1 MEFTICTS
9 IYKGNAKN
17 KFYPNKVEIDNPFDF
32 EEVVSY
38 DHTCAVFKKSQRNI
52 DNFISSNVVVMDCD
66 NDHTNNAS
74 EWVTIELL
82 EAYFP
87 DINYVVVPSKSN
99 NRPKGELSPRP
110 RFHVYFPID
119 EITNAVTY
127 ANIKRDIQRQYPFF
141 DANATDAA
149 RFIFG
154 NKAECVWHTGNCNI
168 TNYLVNE
175 NTADEITEG
184 SRNSTLSHFAGK
196 VIKRFGDNEKAYEL
210 FLQKASKCT
219 PPLDDEELSTIWR
232 SAQNFGKK
240 IAKQDGYVPP
250 ERYNDDFD
258 IDGVTYKPTDYTD
271 LGQATVL
278 AEIYKDRLSYSPS
291 TDFLVYNGAY
301 WEESKTKARKIAQE
315 LTDLQ
320 MKEAEGQ
327 LLTNI
332 KQMKDNGLFDVMST
346 VSKKKFESLLD
357 DEQKDIYKQFE
368 YANDYRNYVLKR
380 RNSNFITSTLK
391 EASVLVEI
399 DQKQLDT
406 DEFLLN
412 TPKGT
417 YDLRSSIMKP
427 PTPLDFIT
435 KQTSVSPSDKG
446 KDIWEDALDTFFCGD
461 IELQDYVQQI
471 VGLAAIGKVYVEA
484 IIIAYGVGKNG
495 KSTFWNTIAKVL
507 GSYSGNMSA
516 DALTTSCKRNIKPE
530 MAELRGK
537 RLVIASETEDGQR
550 LSTSSIKQLCS
561 TDEVYAE
568 KKYKDPFSFTPSHS
582 LVLYTN
588 HLPKVSE
595 NDKGTWRRLIVIPFE
610 AEISSNKDV
619 KNYADYLYDNAGE
632 SALQWIIEGAKK
644 VIDNDFKIV
653 KPKKVVDAISAYREQ
668 NDWLK
673 HFIDDCCDID
683 KSFTEKSGDLFQEY
697 RNYCARTG
705 EYARSTSS
713 FYKALE
719 DAGYE
724 RKRVS
729 KGRFVAGI
737 KLKNDF
743 E

>member
-17 KFYPNKVEIDNPFDF
+17 RFYPNMVEIDNPFDF

-52 DNFISSNVVVMDCD
+52 DNFISSNVAVMDCD

-99 NRPKGELSPRP
+99 NKPKGNLSPRP
-110 RFHVYFPID
+110 RFHVYFPINKT
-119 EITNAVTY
+119 TNAVAY
-127 ANIKRDIQRQYPFF
+127 ANIKRAIQRQYTFF

-168 TNYLVNE
+168 TDYLVVE
-175 NTADEITEG
+175 NTTDEITEG

-250 ERYNDDFD
+250 EKYNDDFD
-258 IDGVTYKPTDYTD
+258 NDGITYKPTDYTD
-271 LGQATVL
+271 LGQAIVL
-278 AEIYKDRLSYSPS
+278 AEVYKDRLSYSPS

-320 MKEAEGQ
+320 MKEAETQ
-327 LLTNI
+327 LLSNV
-332 KQMKDNGLFDVMST
+332 KKMKDNGLFDIMST

-368 YANDYRNYVLKR
+368 YATDYRNYVLKR

-417 YDLRSSIMKP
+417 YDLRSSTMKP

-446 KDIWEDALDTFFCGD
+446 KDIWDDALNTFFCGD
-461 IELQDYVQQI
+461 VELQDYVQQI

>member
-1 MEFTICTS
+1 M
-9 IYKGNAKN
+9 
-17 KFYPNKVEIDNPFDF
+17 
-32 EEVVSY
+32 
-38 DHTCAVFKKSQRNI
+38 
-52 DNFISSNVVVMDCD
+52 
-66 NDHTNNAS
+66 
-74 EWVTIELL
+74 
-82 EAYFP
+82 
-87 DINYVVVPSKSN
+87 
-99 NRPKGELSPRP
+99 
-110 RFHVYFPID
+110 
-119 EITNAVTY
+119 
-127 ANIKRDIQRQYPFF
+127 
-141 DANATDAA
+141 
-149 RFIFG
+149 
-154 NKAECVWHTGNCNI
+154 
-168 TNYLVNE
+168 
-175 NTADEITEG
+175 
-184 SRNSTLSHFAGK
+184 
-196 VIKRFGDNEKAYEL
+196 
-210 FLQKASKCT
+210 
-219 PPLDDEELSTIWR
+219 
-232 SAQNFGKK
+232 
-240 IAKQDGYVPP
+240 
-250 ERYNDDFD
+250 
-258 IDGVTYKPTDYTD
+258 
-271 LGQATVL
+271 
-278 AEIYKDRLSYSPS
+278 
-291 TDFLVYNGAY
+291 YNGAY
-301 WEESKTKARKIAQE
+301 WEESKIKARKIAQE

-320 MKEAEGQ
+320 MKEAEAQ
-327 LLTNI
+327 LLSNI
-332 KQMKDNGLFDVMST
+332 KQMKDNGLFDIMST

-446 KDIWEDALDTFFCGD
+446 KDIWEDALSTFFCGD
-461 IELQDYVQQI
+461 DELQDYVQQI